1 MTFPLAVPVAF
12 GGNNFTATTHEMAAG
27 DAAEDW
33 EALKLKGNALYT
45 EGAFK
50 EVCGYN
56 AMVAPLC
63 ITFTTSH

>member
-12 GGNNFTATTHEMAAG
+12 YGNNPPARTHEMAAG
-27 DAAEDW
+27 DAAKDW
-33 EALKLKGNALYT
+33 LALKLKGNEFYRHA
-45 EGAFK
+45 AFK

-56 AMVAPLC
+56 AMVVPLH